1 MSGICVLVFNS
12 HEYKV
17 TNKKITHKLFLVVY
31 FFSNSQ
37 WAILPVI
44 HNFEKRTYP
53 MHFNCALDNNK
64 SINSESRPLWECS
77 CNNST
82 WIFNFLNLSEYLQ
95 TQWLYILNFGIF
107 FFNYFTYIYKWK
119 VMLNIDIN
127 VLFIFTFIK
136 IFIKIFNYY
145 CFPKDA

>member
-1 MSGICVLVFNS
+1 MSGICVLVFKS

-17 TNKKITHKLFLVVY
+17 TNIKITHKLFLVVY

-44 HNFEKRTYP
+44 HNF
-53 MHFNCALDNNK
+53 DNNK

-107 FFNYFTYIYKWK
+107 FFNYFTYIYKCK